1 MQVNALARATDE
13 FPPRT
18 ASLDRQPY
26 IADRYRRARRRT
38 MSTANTADLY
48 VDIYLLPVP
57 EKNLEAYR
65 EQALTFGRVAKEHG
79 ALSYR
84 EFRGDDLGEGLK
96 RRDGEVLTAAVAEFE
111 SRAHRDEVM
120 DKVMKDPR
128 VTELLDGEPLADM
141 GEMRYGGF
149 QTFVNP

>member
-1 MQVNALARATDE
+1 METSK
-13 FPPRT
+13 PRG
-18 ASLDRQPY
+18 AGGSVPG
-26 IADRYRRARRRT
+26 
-38 MSTANTADLY
+38 Y

-57 EKNLEAYR
+57 ENNLEAYR
-65 EQALTFGRVAKEHG
+65 RQATTFGTVAKEHG

-84 EFRGDDLGEGLK
+84 EFRGDDLDDKLK
-96 RRDGEVLTAAVAEFE
+96 VRDGELLTAAVAEFE

-128 VTELLDGEPLADM
+128 VTEMVDGEQIADM
-141 GEMRYGGF
+141 SQMRYGGF

>member
-1 MQVNALARATDE
+1 MPSGPHKRHE
-13 FPPRT
+13 EK
-18 ASLDRQPY
+18 
-26 IADRYRRARRRT
+26 I
-38 MSTANTADLY
+38 MEGY

-57 EKNLEAYR
+57 EDNLEAYR
-65 EQALTFGRVAKEHG
+65 RQATTFGTVAKEHG

-84 EFRGDDLGEGLK
+84 EFRGDDLDDK
-96 RRDGEVLTAAVAEFE
+96 FKVPDGQLLTAAVAEFE

-128 VTELLDGEPLADM
+128 VTEMAEAEQIADM
-141 GEMRYGGF
+141 SQMRYGGF

>member
-1 MQVNALARATDE
+1 MATDE
-13 FPPRT
+13 RASTGRT
-18 ASLDRQPY
+18 VEG
-26 IADRYRRARRRT
+26 
-38 MSTANTADLY
+38 Y

-65 EQALTFGRVAKEHG
+65 GQAATFGAIVKEYG

-84 EFRGDDLGEGLK
+84 EFLGDDLDDALK
-96 RRDGEVLTAAVAEFE
+96 VADGELLTSAVAEFE

-128 VTELLDGEPLADM
+128 VTEMVGRDQIADM
-141 GEMRYGGF
+141 SRMRYGGF